1 MNTAD
6 LRDQITAYRKSLQE
20 ILAEFDTDGHRG
32 LHDAD
37 ARARL
42 ERYGS
47 NQLIAEKPAPAWKRF
62 FAQFRD
68 PLVILLLIATAI
80 SASLWLYERES
91 AIPYEAITILAVVLL
106 NTLWGTSRKRAQN
119 PHRRQMA
126 AAHAHVLRDGEQRE
140 IKDKRTT
147 QF

>member
-47 NQLIAEKPAPAWKRF
+47 NQLIAES
-62 FAQFRD
+62 Q
-68 PLVILLLIATAI
+68 
-80 SASLWLYERES
+80 
-91 AIPYEAITILAVVLL
+91 
-106 NTLWGTSRKRAQN
+106 
-119 PHRRQMA
+119 HRRGRGFSPNFET
-126 AAHAHVLRDGEQRE
+126 HLSSCC
-140 IKDKRTT
+140 
-147 QF
+147 